1 MKKYLFILSNIVWA
15 SEDFQFYVS
24 NRDYFIK
31 KMDVNG
37 DGSDEFVVSS
47 VANEGNKLIFFR
59 EEGGD
64 YIPIL
69 ESFNLSIDGGEV
81 IDNIYLNNEKNKE
94 KTIVIVT
101 TRPTQEYKHHIQYE
115 NESNR
120 WIISYTEYKEEVY
133 YDYDHFTIHCLFP
146 YKNLYLDQIDAPYYE
161 NSDIVTSVNFSWDVN
176 HCKAIKVSDEE
187 SL

>member
-1 MKKYLFILSNIVWA
+1 
-15 SEDFQFYVS
+15 
-24 NRDYFIK
+24 
-31 KMDVNG
+31 MDVNG

-101 TRPTQEYKHHIQYE
+101 TRPTQEYKHLIQYE
-115 NESNR
+115 NER
-120 WIISYTEYKEEVY
+120 VI
-133 YDYDHFTIHCLFP
+133 P
-146 YKNLYLDQIDAPYYE
+146 P
-161 NSDIVTSVNFSWDVN
+161 
-176 HCKAIKVSDEE
+176 
-187 SL
+187 